1 MVDWTRPK
9 CVVTLATE
17 KSSRTSKWVVVV
29 VVVTYFA
36 IFLCSI
42 CPLVHKAQSRHNEV
56 LGQCVDPNP
65 LPEGMEKSKPE
76 MERF

>member
-17 KSSRTSKWVVVV
+17 KSSRTSKWVVV